1 MKKKSREK
9 HLKGFLFLCPY
20 CHVALVLLGSQTVIH
35 LQKKSQALKKG
46 EEEKIIFRI
55 VQLLYCFVSS
65 TTTTK
70 G

>member
-20 CHVALVLLGSQTVIH
+20 CHVALVFLGSQTVIH
-35 LQKKSQALKKG
+35 LQKKILALKKEG
-46 EEEKIIFRI
+46 EKIVLRI
-55 VQLLYCFVSS
+55 VQFLYCFVSS